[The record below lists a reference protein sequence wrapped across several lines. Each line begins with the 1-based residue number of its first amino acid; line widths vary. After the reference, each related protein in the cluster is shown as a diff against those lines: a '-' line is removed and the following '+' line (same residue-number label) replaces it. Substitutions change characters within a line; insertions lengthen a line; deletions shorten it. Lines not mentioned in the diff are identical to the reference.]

1 VLISSDDGYA
11 FRHALI
17 RESVQASLLPGERGR
32 WHARL
37 AEALGADPALAPDG
51 RAAAE
56 IAHHWQ
62 AAGQAASTRGPRRP
76 RGAAWPRPPRPGWPG
91 PPGRAQ
97 PASSRRWRTTC
108 CGSPPSRPPRRSR
121 CRR

>member
-76 RGAAWPRPPRPGWPG
+76 RGAAWPRPPRSAMPARTPQ
-91 PPGRAQ
+91 PPARD
-97 PASSRRWRTTC
+97 RLR
-108 CGSPPSRPPRRSR
+108 PSRH
-121 CRR
+121 CC